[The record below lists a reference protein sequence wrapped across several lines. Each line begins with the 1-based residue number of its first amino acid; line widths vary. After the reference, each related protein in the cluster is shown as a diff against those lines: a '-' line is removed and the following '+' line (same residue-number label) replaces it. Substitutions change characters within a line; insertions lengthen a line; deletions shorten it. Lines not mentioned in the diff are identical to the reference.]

1 MEAHADD
8 VPEKR
13 AMPRNGLS
21 NELIAIL
28 AVGVMLAGMGFTT
41 GTWIRDDV
49 QVLRD
54 DVRILRGDVRA
65 VESGLNAVRERMARV
80 EERVI
85 RVEERVARVEER
97 LAQVE
102 SGLGEVHERVI
113 RIESVLQ
120 EDSIGRQG

>member
-8 VPEKR
+8 LTEKR
-13 AMPRNGLS
+13 VVRRAGLS
-21 NELIAIL
+21 GELIAIL
-28 AVGVMLAGMGFTT
+28 VVGVMLAGSVFTT

-85 RVEERVARVEER
+85 RVEERVARVE
-97 LAQVE
+97 
-102 SGLGEVHERVI
+102 SGLGEVYERVI
-113 RIESVLQ
+113 RIESVLP

>member
-13 AMPRNGLS
+13 GMPRTGLS

-28 AVGVMLAGMGFTT
+28 AVGVMLAGMVFTT
-41 GTWIRDDV
+41 GTWIRDDLRDDM
-49 QVLRD
+49 QILRGDMRVLRD
-54 DVRILRGDVRA
+54 DMRVLSDEVRSVQ
-65 VESGLNAVRERMARV
+65 SGLSELRERV
-80 EERVI
+80 V
-85 RVEERVARVEER
+85 
-97 LAQVE
+97 
-102 SGLGEVHERVI
+102 